1 MSSTSP
7 AVSVIVPAYNRAQ
20 LIGRALE
27 ALRRQTYRDFEVVL
41 GDDASTDDTVAV
53 ARKAWPDVKV
63 ARLPVNR
70 GASSARNAAIRASG
84 GRFLAFL
91 DSDDEWLPEKL
102 AVQMDHL
109 QRHPEV
115 AVCACAYRKQG
126 RDGRSTLVP
135 AAHPADLTKALHSA
149 LDFHGAST
157 PVVRREVLDDV
168 GYQDEDLRILEDWD
182 WMLRISQRHR
192 IEVLDEPLAIIHEN
206 NPSPPD
212 RMRDSTVIFLAKHDV
227 DFRRYGAGHR
237 RRVISQHWENSALNM
252 FVHGR
257 AGEGVRLLL
266 RSLRHAPLRNPA
278 SAVLLPLGAMDA
290 AAGTS
295 FARMLLAWRRAARQT
310 ARGMRQAG
318 YRDAAKRNNEP
329 PLL

>member
-1 MSSTSP
+1 MSSTAP
-7 AVSVIVPAYNRAQ
+7 TVSVIVPAYNRAH

-27 ALRRQTYRDFEVVL
+27 SLRQQTYRDFEVVL
-41 GDDASTDDTVAV
+41 GDDASTDDTVAT
-53 ARKAWPDVKV
+53 AQKAWPEIKV

-70 GASSARNAAIRASG
+70 GASSARNAAIRASC

-102 AVQMDHL
+102 AVQMDYL

-115 AVCACAYRKQG
+115 AVCACAYRKQW
-126 RDGRSTLVP
+126 RDGRTSLVP
-135 AAHPADLTKALHSA
+135 APHPADLTKALHSA

-157 PVVRREVLDDV
+157 PVVRREVLDEV
-168 GYQDEDLRILEDWD
+168 GFQDEDLRILEDWD

-212 RMRDSTVIFLAKHDV
+212 RMRDSTVIFLAKHDA
-227 DFRRYGAGHR
+227 DFRRYGDAHR
-237 RRVISQHWENSALNM
+237 SRVISQQWENSALNM
-252 FVHGR
+252 FEHGR
-257 AGEGVRLLL
+257 ADEGLRLLL

-278 SAVLLPLGAMDA
+278 SAVLVPLGAVDA
-290 AAGTS
+290 VVGTS
-295 FARMLLAWRRAARQT
+295 FARKLLAWRRRSQPVAT
-310 ARGMRQAG
+310 
-318 YRDAAKRNNEP
+318 
-329 PLL
+329 

>member
-1 MSSTSP
+1 MSSTTP
-7 AVSVIVPAYNRAQ
+7 TVSVIVPAYNRAH

-27 ALRRQTYRDFEVVL
+27 CLRRQTYRDFEVVL
-41 GDDASTDDTVAV
+41 GDDGSKDDTVAV
-53 ARKAWPDVKV
+53 AQKAWPEIKV

-115 AVCACAYRKQG
+115 AACACAYRKQW
-126 RDGRSTLVP
+126 RDGRTTLVP
-135 AAHPADLTKALHSA
+135 APHPADLTKALHSA

-168 GYQDEDLRILEDWD
+168 GYQDENLRILEDWD
-182 WMLRISQRHR
+182 WMLRISQQHR
-192 IEVLDEPLAIIHEN
+192 IEVLDKPLAIIHEN
-206 NPSPPD
+206 SPSPPD
-212 RMRDSTVIFLAKHDV
+212 RMRDSTVIFLAKHDA

-237 RRVISQHWENSALNM
+237 RRVISQQWENSALNM
-252 FVHGR
+252 FEHGR
-257 AGEGVRLLL
+257 AFEGVRLIL
-266 RSLRHAPLRNPA
+266 RSLRHAPMRNPA
-278 SAVLLPLGAMDA
+278 SAVLVPLGTFDVV
-290 AAGTS
+290 AGTR
-295 FARMLLAWRRAARQT
+295 FARMLLAWRRAGRQT
-310 ARGMRQAG
+310 ERGMRQAEDG
-318 YRDAAKRNNEP
+318 DAAKRNNE
-329 PLL
+329 